1 MNFDF
6 DYRKFQ
12 NEAQDN
18 LAKIFAESIIEQE
31 SVDQQM
37 VDETYSK
44 IKRILNCPEMEKCY
58 PYLYSLDFE
67 HVNEEDKQ
75 KVDKL
80 YECGLQRGVI
90 TEDEDGETDNV
101 LEDEDDVNGDV
112 TDGDIETKD
121 NGSLCGGPDDSITD
135 IKSMET
141 VPQKPVGFEKP
152 CYTVLYSANK
162 DGEIKLGEFYSSA
175 KTTLDARQDCEMR
188 LSEAGYS
195 AIEILAIERSRYGE
209 NDELDR
215 YSSDDYHV
223 YGEDDSEEYEKQETG
238 DNSSSE
244 DSSTDVPSDADEK
257 STEDNAEQSDGNEES
272 EEGEEDKIEDNAE
285 ENGEEPVE
293 NTKDDENTDDSDSS
307 EESAEDDTE
316 DGDTENK
323 TEDGDSESNSDSSED
338 NEEKDDAD
346 GFEDE
351 DNSEDDEED
360 KEDDG
365 EDEEKKL
372 TADEKNILKDE
383 YTKIFKDVLKKQKLD
398 KCVDDM
404 ELGERV
410 EFWKAISD
418 KWSKNDPSEFLSD
431 KDQEK
436 LNKTV
441 VKSEEDGE
449 NKKDS

>member
-67 HVNEEDKQ
+67 HVNEDDKQ

-90 TEDEDGETDNV
+90 TEDNPEDEESDGCSEDL
-101 LEDEDDVNGDV
+101 LEDEGDDNGCV
-112 TDGDIETKD
+112 VGNNTDIED
-121 NGSLCGGPDDSITD
+121 NERLCGGPKDSISD
-135 IKSMET
+135 VGAFET
-141 VPQKPVGFEKP
+141 IPQKPVDFEKP

-162 DGEIKLGEFYSSA
+162 DGEVKLGEFYSSA
-175 KTTLDARQDCEMR
+175 KTTLEARQDCEMK

-195 AIEILAIERSRYGE
+195 AIEVLAIERSRYGE
-209 NDELDR
+209 NDEVEPCP
-215 YSSDDYHV
+215 SDDSCV
-223 YGEDDSEEYEKQETG
+223 CTEDDSEEYEKQETG
-238 DNSSSE
+238 DTSSSE
-244 DSSTDVPSDADEK
+244 DSS
-257 STEDNAEQSDGNEES
+257 
-272 EEGEEDKIEDNAE
+272 
-285 ENGEEPVE
+285 EN
-293 NTKDDENTDDSDSS
+293 DSS
-307 EESAEDDTE
+307 DDKETEDDTE
-316 DGDTENK
+316 QS
-323 TEDGDSESNSDSSED
+323 DSEDSEDAVEDDKEEEEEKEDEKDEDAENDENADNTSSSED
-338 NEEKDDAD
+338 STEDDAEDKDVEDGEEKDDT
-346 GFEDE
+346 G
-351 DNSEDDEED
+351 SE
-360 KEDDG
+360 
-365 EDEEKKL
+365 EDEESDDTEDDKEEDEKDEEKEL
-372 TADEKNILKDE
+372 TADEKNVLKDE

-404 ELGERV
+404 ELDERV

-441 VKSEEDGE
+441 VKSEGKEDDKD
-449 NKKDS
+449 NKDS